1 MRCRSW
7 RVVCWVVCVAG
18 LACHAQAQV
27 NLPPGFEIVEFA
39 ENDYGIANVDLN
51 DCGQVAYSQWQAPN
65 GHSEIFVYDN
75 QDIAQITRTGDRN
88 VTTYINNSG
97 QLIWGRGIDRNPV
110 TQLIFWDGRVESV
123 VDENPDGFNGR
134 AINNLGHV
142 YWSRKISV
150 RCPRQENL
158 FMWDGAN
165 TTQLT
170 FDLELSNVQP
180 SVNDGAEIAWA
191 KAQFCDNPWS
201 AEVLVRYADGQIT
214 LPSPYTQNQATEITN
229 SGFVTWLSTSRL
241 MLWTGSESRL
251 LLERSGRAALN
262 EWLRL
267 YVTIFDFEKT
277 SWNPWVLDVT
287 DEGMNMFMLRDSD
300 YWFSDG
306 SVNEWGEIATSW
318 SEDPPNSRNR
328 GAVMYLRRIRT
339 GDSEFD
345 GDIDLRDHKR
355 LVRAMTGPVRTEGL
369 CEDRFLDINHDGDLD
384 LDDYARLQNA
394 FTGTTP

>member
-1 MRCRSW
+1 M
-7 RVVCWVVCVAG
+7 VCWVVCVAG

-51 DCGQVAYSQWQAPN
+51 DCGQVAYSQWQASN

-75 QDIAQITRTGDRN
+75 GRLFRITQGDDRN
-88 VTTYINNSG
+88 VHPEMNNAG
-97 QLIWGRGIDRNPV
+97 QIIWGRGIDRSSV
-110 TQLIFWDGRVESV
+110 TQLVLYSHGQETVI
-123 VDENPDGFNGR
+123 DENVDSFNGWS
-134 AINNLGHV
+134 INNVGNIV
-142 YWSRKISV
+142 WSRSISL

-158 FMWDGAN
+158 FQWDGS
-165 TTQLT
+165 TVTQLT
-170 FDLELSNVQP
+170 FDADRSNVQP
-180 SVNDGAEIAWA
+180 SLNDHGEFAWPYSN
-191 KAQFCDNPWS
+191 FCDNPWS
-201 AEVLVRYADGQIT
+201 AEVLVRYADRQIT

-394 FTGTTP
+394 FTGATP